1 MSRHRSPPSSLVCVV
16 GGGVGRY
23 LPVGWAR
30 TVHVDCIPHLRYT
43 APASS
48 LLHGCCNCYSL
59 LPPLGCMGCSL
70 RLATPIPTLPGRALT
85 IPARYPKFRLRSF
98 SPFLSTLPCCA
109 QAPKRQLLEGEYKLV
124 CVRGRRRVGR
134 EDEYLCVWDGY
145 GPHGDTWEPESH
157 LGKSQR
163 LINALER
170 EVSVKLDRSRFL
182 VQDAIARQLTVAH
195 LHRRDRTGADP
206 P

>member
-1 MSRHRSPPSSLVCVV
+1 M
-16 GGGVGRY
+16 
-23 LPVGWAR
+23 
-30 TVHVDCIPHLRYT
+30 
-43 APASS
+43 
-48 LLHGCCNCYSL
+48 
-59 LPPLGCMGCSL
+59 
-70 RLATPIPTLPGRALT
+70 
-85 IPARYPKFRLRSF
+85 
-98 SPFLSTLPCCA
+98 STLPCCS
-109 QAPKRQLLEGEYKLV
+109 QAPKRQLLEGDYKLV

-182 VQDAIARQLTVAH
+182 VQDAIARQLTSQKKSEREAVFEKTVGVPSITDPEVAEA
-195 LHRRDRTGADP
+195 LLQQWRRTRGGQVRCADGRCP
-206 P
+206 TAARLLSARLPAA

>member
-134 EDEYLCVWDGY
+134 EDKYLCVWDGY
-145 GPHGDTWEPESH
+145 GPHGDTWDPESH

-163 LINALER
+163 LINRAPGSGFR
-170 EVSVKLDRSRFL
+170 PV
-182 VQDAIARQLTVAH
+182 DAH
-195 LHRRDRTGADP
+195 
-206 P
+206 